1 MKSRITSSA
10 AVLAAALVTSHAQA
24 ADLGGSIKDDYIPA
38 PAFSWRGFYIGGQL
52 GGATNG
58 DVTTT
63 YEQTGN
69 FEFAGTNKLTDADGF
84 VGGGQIGFNH
94 VMGSVVVGIEA
105 SIAAGSLD
113 DEISE
118 NPPPVGNDYRTST
131 DIDYLGSVTG
141 RLGFAFDRTLIYAKG
156 GYAFTSVDFNASFFN
171 KDGPGGTNG
180 TQVRISNDYS
190 LDGWTIGGGLEY
202 ALTDS
207 VTLGV
212 EYSHYEFDSETATLS
227 TTNSGILT
235 ETVSSD
241 LDIDVINARLNF
253 KFGG

>member
-1 MKSRITSSA
+1 MKKISWASA
-10 AVLAAALVTSHAQA
+10 IVLALAPFSAQAQA
-24 ADLGGSIKDDYIPA
+24 ADFGGSIKDEYVPST
-38 PAFSWRGFYIGGQL
+38 PFSWHGFYVGGQL
-52 GGATNG
+52 GGATNSQ
-58 DVTTT
+58 VTTT
-63 YEQTGN
+63 YRQTGN
-69 FEFAGTNKLTDADGF
+69 FEFAGTEKLTDANGF

-94 VMGSVVVGIEA
+94 VMGSLVVGIEA
-105 SIAAGSLD
+105 SIAGGSLGD
-113 DEISE
+113 QISE

-131 DIDYLGSVTG
+131 DINYLGSVTG
-141 RLGFAFDRTLIYAKG
+141 RLGFAFDRTLVYAKG

-180 TQVRISNDYS
+180 SQVRISNDYS
-190 LDGWTIGGGLEY
+190 LDGWTVGGGLEY
-202 ALTDS
+202 ALTDN

-212 EYSHYEFDSETATLS
+212 EYSHYEFGSETATLA

-241 LDIDVINARLNF
+241 LKMDVINARLNF